1 MFLKLHSQFQLSRE
15 KKQRLM
21 KQNIPNKSE
30 TFKVRSLMNTKENQ
44 IWNEFIS
51 NKVQKGKS
59 YIKNKM

>member
-1 MFLKLHSQFQLSRE
+1 MRKLYDIHISVSIKFLLE
-15 KKQRLM
+15 YKK
-21 KQNIPNKSE
+21 KNIPNKSE

>member
-51 NKVQKGKS
+51 NKVQKEKS

>member
-59 YIKNKM
+59 YIKNN